1 MIKHPFTVREAM
13 NTHLLNFI
21 AKTAE
26 AFKFNGNEGLYSG
39 IQPVILEEAGT
50 YTKQLSWTDET
61 GYYVTFR
68 LAPLDSGKPAV
79 QEHARMSENR
89 WNSMFPG
96 AKKRWREAE
105 DHTDLNTRVT
115 LFVQTSEYFIG
126 D

>member
-1 MIKHPFTVREAM
+1 MIKHPFTVRESM
-13 NTHLLNFI
+13 NAYLLDFVK
-21 AKTAE
+21 KTAE
-26 AFKFNGNEGLYSG
+26 AFRMNGSQGLYAG

-50 YTKQLSWTDET
+50 YVEQLSWTDQT

-79 QEHARMSENR
+79 VEHARLSEAR

-96 AKKRWREAE
+96 AKKRWREVE
-105 DHTDLNTRVT
+105 DHLDPNTRVT
-115 LFVQTSEYFIG
+115 LFVQTDEYSIG